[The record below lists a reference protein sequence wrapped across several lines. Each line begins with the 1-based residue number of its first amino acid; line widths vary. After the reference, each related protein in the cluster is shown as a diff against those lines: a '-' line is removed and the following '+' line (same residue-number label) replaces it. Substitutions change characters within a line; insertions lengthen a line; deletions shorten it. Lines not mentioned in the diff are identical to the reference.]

1 MTRITGNTIS
11 ILCQS
16 DIERESLDLQR
27 QKLGYDLDAH
37 RLELDYQHQKLALQI
52 DSEKQKL
59 QLEFEE
65 RFRQLDARLQQM
77 KTEAKERQ
85 TAAEARTNVLK
96 LRWSVDRI
104 RSLVS
109 ILLVVGFLSMSGL
122 VIVLGAF
129 GTATTDLLQNV
140 TALYSGVTGAILGYY
155 FGRQQP

>member
-1 MTRITGNTIS
+1 MEIFRRQKELN
-11 ILCQS
+11 
-16 DIERESLDLQR
+16 ERGSGSAIDRASVDLQ
-27 QKLGYDLDAH
+27 
-37 RLELDYQHQKLALQI
+37 LEQLRAEYESQQRAR
-52 DSEKQKL
+52 

-65 RFRQLDARLQQM
+65 RARELDLRLQEI
-77 KTEAKERQ
+77 KADAKERQ
-85 TAAEARTNVLK
+85 TSAEERTKVLQ

-104 RSLVS
+104 RGLVS